1 MTQSGHCAYG
11 GIGTRMCAIFS
22 LAARSQ
28 VLGFRHCRWRG
39 PYEGHMQRRKFIV
52 LLGGAA
58 ATWPLVTQA
67 QQPAIPVIGFLHSG
81 SPGPAAH
88 LVAAFRKGLSET
100 GYVEGQNVAIE
111 FRWAEGQ
118 YDRLPEL
125 AADLIRRRVAV
136 IATPAST
143 PAALA
148 AKAATTTIP
157 IVFGTGGDA
166 VALGLVASLNR
177 PGGNLTGYM
186 LLNTDV
192 AAKRFGFLREL
203 VPGAVH
209 FVALVNPKSDLTNLT
224 LQDLKVGAASIGVQI
239 EILSAATDHEI
250 DAAFASLAQKPG
262 TALIVSPDTFFES
275 RFEQIVALAARYAVP
290 AIYPHNGY
298 SIAGGLI
305 SYAPNFADAYHQV
318 GIYTGRILKGE
329 KPADLAVQ
337 QSTKF
342 DLVINL
348 KTAKALGLTVPF
360 GLLNVADEVIE

>member
-1 MTQSGHCAYG
+1 
-11 GIGTRMCAIFS
+11 
-22 LAARSQ
+22 
-28 VLGFRHCRWRG
+28 
-39 PYEGHMQRRKFIV
+39 MQRRKFIV

-58 ATWPLVTQA
+58 ATLPLVTQA

-81 SPGPAAH
+81 SPEPAAH

-118 YDRLPEL
+118 YGRLPEL

-166 VALGLVASLNR
+166 VALGLVASLSR

-203 VPGAVH
+203 VPGAAH

-250 DAAFASLAQKPG
+250 DAAFANLAQKPG
-262 TALIVSPDTFFES
+262 TTLIVSPDTFFES
-275 RFEQIVALAARYAVP
+275 RHEQIVALAARYAVP
-290 AIYPHNGY
+290 AIYPDSGY
-298 SIAGGLI
+298 STAGGLI

-342 DLVINL
+342 DLIINL

-360 GLLNVADEVIE
+360 CLLNVADEVIE

>member
-1 MTQSGHCAYG
+1 MSC
-11 GIGTRMCAIFS
+11 
-22 LAARSQ
+22 Q
-28 VLGFRHCRWRG
+28 VLGVA
-39 PYEGHMQRRKFIV
+39 MRRRTFIT

-67 QQPAIPVIGFLHSG
+67 QKPAIPVIGFLHSG
-81 SPGPAAH
+81 SPKPTAH
-88 LVAAFRKGLSET
+88 LVAAFRKGLGET
-100 GYVEGQNVAIE
+100 GYLDGQNVAIE

-125 AADLIRRRVAV
+125 AADLVRRRVAV
-136 IATPAST
+136 IATPGST

-157 IVFGTGGDA
+157 IVFATGGDA
-166 VALGLVASLNR
+166 IALGLVASLSR
-177 PGGNLTGYM
+177 PGGNLTGYS
-186 LLNTDV
+186 LLNTELT
-192 AAKRFGFLREL
+192 AKRLGFLREL
-203 VPGAVH
+203 VPGAAH
-209 FVALVNPKSDLTNLT
+209 FVALVNPNSDLTNPAIKD
-224 LQDLKVGAASIGVQI
+224 LQAGAATIGLQI
-239 EILSAATDHEI
+239 EILSAGSDHEI

-262 TALIVSPDTFFES
+262 STLIVTPDQFLAS
-275 RFEQIVALAARYAVP
+275 RDAQIVALAARHAVP
-290 AIYPHNGY
+290 AIYPLREY

-305 SYAPNFADAYHQV
+305 SYGPNFADAYQQV

-342 DLVINL
+342 ELVINL

-360 GLLNVADEVIE
+360 GLLNAADEVIE